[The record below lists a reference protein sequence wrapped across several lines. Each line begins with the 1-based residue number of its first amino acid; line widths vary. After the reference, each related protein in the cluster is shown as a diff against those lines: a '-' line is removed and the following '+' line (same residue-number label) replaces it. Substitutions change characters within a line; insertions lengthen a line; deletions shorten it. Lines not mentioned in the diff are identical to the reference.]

1 VNDEI
6 ERRNAD
12 VNPERKAPVP
22 TKAAV
27 PKESRGRKITRQL
40 VVASAAAIL
49 TVYVAGYAATQS
61 AAAQLAGQAASPV
74 AVAQTMTSGGS
85 LTAAATSVPTATST
99 ASTYKDGTYTGT
111 GTSRHGSIQATVV
124 IHNGKIAS
132 AQITGST
139 TRYPTSRIA
148 ILPGEVVSTQSTNV
162 NYISGATDSSTAYL
176 QAVANA
182 LAQSA

>member
-1 VNDEI
+1 MNDEI

-12 VNPERKAPVP
+12 VNPERKAATP
-22 TKAAV
+22 TKAGTT
-27 PKESRGRKITRQL
+27 ESRGKKITRRL
-40 VVASAAAIL
+40 VLASAAAIL

-74 AVAQTMTSGGS
+74 VAQT
-85 LTAAATSVPTATST
+85 ATSLPTATST
-99 ASTYKDGTYTGT
+99 ASIYKDGTYTGT
-111 GTSRHGSIQATVV
+111 GTSRHGAIQATVV
-124 IHNGKIAS
+124 VQNGKIVS

-148 ILPGEVVSTQSTNV
+148 SLPGEIVSTQSTNV
-162 NYISGATDSSTAYL
+162 NYVSGATDSSTAYL

-182 LAQSA
+182 LAQAA

>member
-1 VNDEI
+1 MNNEI

-12 VNPERKAPVP
+12 VNPERKAVMP
-22 TKAAV
+22 TKAAT
-27 PKESRGRKITRQL
+27 KESRGKKITRRL

-61 AAAQLAGQAASPV
+61 AAAQLAGQAVSPV
-74 AVAQTMTSGGS
+74 VTQT
-85 LTAAATSVPTATST
+85 ATSLPTATST

-124 IHNGKIAS
+124 VQNGKIVS

-148 ILPGEVVSTQSTNV
+148 SLPDEVVSTQSTNV
-162 NYISGATDSSTAYL
+162 NYVSGATDSSTAYL

-182 LAQSA
+182 LAQGA